1 MNSQSWMIASLP
13 ANTPT
18 PIERAGLT
26 DVPVSPIEAKWIIV
40 SVRPMAAG
48 ASAGCSL
55 RASVTAR
62 ITSTKIAVRIS
73 STRNAAHQA

>member
-1 MNSQSWMIASLP
+1 MNSHSWMIASLP
-13 ANTPT
+13 AKRPT

-26 DVPVSPIEAKWIIV
+26 EVPVRLIEAKWIIA
-40 SVRPMAAG
+40 SARPIAAG

-62 ITSTKIAVRIS
+62 MT
-73 STRNAAHQA
+73 